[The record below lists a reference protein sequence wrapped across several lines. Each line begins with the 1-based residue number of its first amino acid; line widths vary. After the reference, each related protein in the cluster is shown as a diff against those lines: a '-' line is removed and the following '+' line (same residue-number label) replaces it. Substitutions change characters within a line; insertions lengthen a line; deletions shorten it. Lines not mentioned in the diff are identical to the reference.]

1 MKKKSLVAMMGA
13 LALVGALG
21 AGATLAYMSATDE
34 VRNTFTFTE
43 AGIEIALDEAVVD
56 DNNKA
61 TEERTDE
68 GQDYDNIIP
77 GMVIDKD
84 PTVTVKASSLNCN
97 VFVSVE
103 NANEEDV
110 LVINDLDTTAWA
122 AVNPATY
129 GLTAAANTAYYVYQ
143 GTLATGTIE
152 SGDTFKVVAKSAAD
166 TVLEDVFETVSVGA
180 DVNEDTEFSD
190 IVIKAAAVQAD
201 SCADADAAK
210 TALGMLGATLAE

>member
-1 MKKKSLVAMMGA
+1 MKKKSLVTMVGA

-21 AGATLAYMSATDE
+21 VGATLAYMSASSE

-43 AGIEIALDEAVVD
+43 AGIAIALDEAVVD

-61 TEERTDE
+61 TNERTSE

-103 NANEEDV
+103 NANAEAV
-110 LVINDLDTTAWA
+110 LAIDDLNTTAWA
-122 AVNPATY
+122 EVDPATY
-129 GLTAAANTAYYVYQ
+129 GLTAAANTVYYVYQ
-143 GTLATGTIE
+143 GAKATGDVET
-152 SGDTFKVVAKSAAD
+152 GDSFKVVAKSAAD
-166 TVLEDVFETVSVGA
+166 AVLEDVFETVSVGTQ
-180 DVNEDTEFSD
+180 VNAETTFAD

-210 TALGMLGATLAE
+210 TALGMLGAKAQ

>member
-43 AGIEIALDEAVVD
+43 AGIAIVLDEAVVD
-56 DNNKA
+56 ENNKA
-61 TEERTDE
+61 TAERTSE
-68 GQDYDNIIP
+68 GQDYENIIP

-103 NANEEDV
+103 NANAATV
-110 LVINDLDTTAWA
+110 LAIDDLNTTAWA
-122 AVNPATY
+122 VVNPATY
-129 GLTAAANTAYYVYQ
+129 GLTAADNTTYYVYQ
-143 GTLATGTIE
+143 GTKATGTPE
-152 SGDTFKVVAKSAAD
+152 TGDSFSVVAKSAAD
-166 TVLEDVFETVSVGA
+166 VVLEDVFQTVSVGTSVSEET
-180 DVNEDTEFSD
+180 DFED

-210 TALGMLGATLAE
+210 TALGMLGATAQ